1 MRRCAIADAR
11 SRFVGCSRIALWIR
25 RRRCRSPRK
34 AASARFSSV
43 RRRAIAVSDCSLRSL
58 RFALGNRL
66 FRRHLRTEERVRSLL
81 FTTAA
86 RETQRS
92 QPLML
97 RFMDENEDQSR
108 QVAAYGATA
117 QPAIAARM
125 APHLRLT
132 QIGAACAAVAVIA
145 ATAAVVVFPSFAG
158 AGPGLAWAVGALVS
172 AALMLAIC
180 VIQVAVWRRAMASWL
195 GKRIQDLQGEKQ
207 LSWIAHLASYA
218 VALGALLTCMA
229 GSAAAGWS
237 SASAV
242 LLAVTLLFVLAAQV
256 LAGVQF
262 LRPSGPPGT
271 LPAHIRRLNV
281 RSRYR
286 ND

>member
-1 MRRCAIADAR
+1 ML
-11 SRFVGCSRIALWIR
+11 ALM
-25 RRRCRSPRK
+25 
-34 AASARFSSV
+34 
-43 RRRAIAVSDCSLRSL
+43 
-58 RFALGNRL
+58 G
-66 FRRHLRTEERVRSLL
+66 E
-81 FTTAA
+81 
-86 RETQRS
+86 
-92 QPLML
+92 
-97 RFMDENEDQSR
+97 DEDRSR

-125 APHLRLT
+125 APQLRLT
-132 QIGAACAAVAVIA
+132 QIGAACGVVAVIA
-145 ATAAVVVFPSFAG
+145 AIAAVVVFPRFAG

-180 VIQVAVWRRAMASWL
+180 VIQVAVWRRAMASWR
-195 GKRIQDLQGEKQ
+195 GERVQDLQVEKQ
-207 LSWIAHLASYA
+207 LSWIAHLTSYA
-218 VALGALLTCMA
+218 VALAALFTCME

-242 LLAVTLLFVLAAQV
+242 LLAVTLFFVLAAQV

-271 LPAHIRRLNV
+271 LPAHIRRLNR

>member
-1 MRRCAIADAR
+1 M
-11 SRFVGCSRIALWIR
+11 S
-25 RRRCRSPRK
+25 
-34 AASARFSSV
+34 
-43 RRRAIAVSDCSLRSL
+43 
-58 RFALGNRL
+58 
-66 FRRHLRTEERVRSLL
+66 H
-81 FTTAA
+81 
-86 RETQRS
+86 
-92 QPLML
+92 
-97 RFMDENEDQSR
+97 DEDPTR
-108 QVAAYGATA
+108 QVPAYGDTA

-132 QIGAACAAVAVIA
+132 QIGAACGLVSVIA
-145 ATAAVVVFPSFAG
+145 ATAAVVIFPSFDG
-158 AGPGLAWAVGALVS
+158 GTGLAWTVGALVS
-172 AALMLAIC
+172 AVLMLIIC
-180 VIQVAVWRRAMASWL
+180 IVQVVIWRRAMASWL
-195 GKRIQDLQGEKQ
+195 GKRPQDLQAEKQ

-218 VALGALLTCMA
+218 VALAALLSCMA

-237 SASAV
+237 SGSAV

-271 LPAHIRRLNV
+271 LPAHIRRLNT

>member
-1 MRRCAIADAR
+1 M
-11 SRFVGCSRIALWIR
+11 S
-25 RRRCRSPRK
+25 
-34 AASARFSSV
+34 
-43 RRRAIAVSDCSLRSL
+43 
-58 RFALGNRL
+58 
-66 FRRHLRTEERVRSLL
+66 
-81 FTTAA
+81 
-86 RETQRS
+86 
-92 QPLML
+92 
-97 RFMDENEDQSR
+97 EDQDQSS
-108 QVAAYGATA
+108 QVPAYGATA

-132 QIGAACAAVAVIA
+132 QIGAACGLVSVIA
-145 ATAAVVVFPSFAG
+145 ATAAVVIFPAFG
-158 AGPGLAWAVGALVS
+158 NGGTGLAWAVGALVS
-172 AALMLAIC
+172 AVLMLAIC

-195 GKRIQDLQGEKQ
+195 GKRAQDLRGEKQ

-218 VALGALLTCMA
+218 VALAALLSCMA

-237 SASAV
+237 SGSAV

-271 LPAHIRRLNV
+271 LPAHIRRLNR

>member
-1 MRRCAIADAR
+1 MLP
-11 SRFVGCSRIALWIR
+11 SM
-25 RRRCRSPRK
+25 
-34 AASARFSSV
+34 
-43 RRRAIAVSDCSLRSL
+43 SD
-58 RFALGNRL
+58 
-66 FRRHLRTEERVRSLL
+66 
-81 FTTAA
+81 
-86 RETQRS
+86 REDPS
-92 QPLML
+92 M
-97 RFMDENEDQSR
+97 

-132 QIGAACAAVAVIA
+132 QIGAACALVAVLA

-158 AGPGLAWAVGALVS
+158 AGPGLAWAVGALIS

-180 VIQVAVWRRAMASWL
+180 VIQVVVWRRAMASWL
-195 GKRIQDLQGEKQ
+195 GKRIQDLQGERR

-218 VALGALLTCMA
+218 AALAALLTCMA

>member
-1 MRRCAIADAR
+1 M
-11 SRFVGCSRIALWIR
+11 S
-25 RRRCRSPRK
+25 
-34 AASARFSSV
+34 
-43 RRRAIAVSDCSLRSL
+43 
-58 RFALGNRL
+58 
-66 FRRHLRTEERVRSLL
+66 H
-81 FTTAA
+81 
-86 RETQRS
+86 
-92 QPLML
+92 
-97 RFMDENEDQSR
+97 DEDPTR
-108 QVAAYGATA
+108 QVPAYGDTA

-132 QIGAACAAVAVIA
+132 QIGAVCGLVSVIA
-145 ATAAVVVFPSFAG
+145 ANAAVVIFPSFDG
-158 AGPGLAWAVGALVS
+158 GTGLAWAVGALVS
-172 AALMLAIC
+172 AVLMLIIC
-180 VIQVAVWRRAMASWL
+180 VVQVVVWRRAMASWL
-195 GKRIQDLQGEKQ
+195 GKRPQDLQAEKQ

-218 VALGALLTCMA
+218 VALAALLSCMA

-237 SASAV
+237 SGSAV

-271 LPAHIRRLNV
+271 LPAHIRRLNR

>member
-1 MRRCAIADAR
+1 
-11 SRFVGCSRIALWIR
+11 
-25 RRRCRSPRK
+25 
-34 AASARFSSV
+34 
-43 RRRAIAVSDCSLRSL
+43 
-58 RFALGNRL
+58 
-66 FRRHLRTEERVRSLL
+66 
-81 FTTAA
+81 
-86 RETQRS
+86 
-92 QPLML
+92 ML
-97 RFMDENEDQSR
+97 PSMGDEKDQSR

-132 QIGAACAAVAVIA
+132 QIGALCAVVAVIA
-145 ATAAVVVFPSFAG
+145 ATTAVIGFPSFAG

-172 AALMLAIC
+172 AALMLVIC

-195 GKRIQDLQGEKQ
+195 GRRLRDLQGEKR
-207 LSWIAHLASYA
+207 LSWIAHLASYV
-218 VALGALLTCMA
+218 VALAALLTCMA

-271 LPAHIRRLNV
+271 LPAHIRRLNE

>member
-1 MRRCAIADAR
+1 
-11 SRFVGCSRIALWIR
+11 
-25 RRRCRSPRK
+25 
-34 AASARFSSV
+34 
-43 RRRAIAVSDCSLRSL
+43 
-58 RFALGNRL
+58 
-66 FRRHLRTEERVRSLL
+66 
-81 FTTAA
+81 
-86 RETQRS
+86 
-92 QPLML
+92 ML
-97 RFMDENEDQSR
+97 PCMSEDQDQSS
-108 QVAAYGATA
+108 QVPAYGATA

-132 QIGAACAAVAVIA
+132 QIGAACGLVSVVAAI
-145 ATAAVVVFPSFAG
+145 AAVVNFPSFADG
-158 AGPGLAWAVGALVS
+158 GTGLAWAVGALVS
-172 AALMLAIC
+172 AVLMLAIC

-195 GKRIQDLQGEKQ
+195 GKRAQDLQTEKQ

-218 VALGALLTCMA
+218 VALAALLSCMA

-237 SASAV
+237 SGSAV
-242 LLAVTLLFVLAAQV
+242 LLAVSLLFVLAAQV

-271 LPAHIRRLNV
+271 LPAHIRRLNR

>member
-1 MRRCAIADAR
+1 M
-11 SRFVGCSRIALWIR
+11 
-25 RRRCRSPRK
+25 
-34 AASARFSSV
+34 
-43 RRRAIAVSDCSLRSL
+43 
-58 RFALGNRL
+58 
-66 FRRHLRTEERVRSLL
+66 
-81 FTTAA
+81 
-86 RETQRS
+86 S
-92 QPLML
+92 Q
-97 RFMDENEDQSR
+97 DEDPTR
-108 QVAAYGATA
+108 QVPAYGATA

-132 QIGAACAAVAVIA
+132 QIGAVCGLVSVIA
-145 ATAAVVVFPSFAG
+145 ATAAVVIFPSFGNGG
-158 AGPGLAWAVGALVS
+158 AGLAWAVGALVS
-172 AALMLAIC
+172 TVLMLAIC

-195 GKRIQDLQGEKQ
+195 GKRAQDLRGEKQ

-218 VALGALLTCMA
+218 VALAALLSCMA

-237 SASAV
+237 SGSAV

>member
-1 MRRCAIADAR
+1 M
-11 SRFVGCSRIALWIR
+11 
-25 RRRCRSPRK
+25 
-34 AASARFSSV
+34 
-43 RRRAIAVSDCSLRSL
+43 
-58 RFALGNRL
+58 
-66 FRRHLRTEERVRSLL
+66 
-81 FTTAA
+81 
-86 RETQRS
+86 S
-92 QPLML
+92 Q
-97 RFMDENEDQSR
+97 DEDPSR
-108 QVAAYGATA
+108 QIAAYGATA

-132 QIGAACAAVAVIA
+132 QIGAVCALVAVVAAAAAVIA
-145 ATAAVVVFPSFAG
+145 FPSFAG
-158 AGPGLAWAVGALVS
+158 AGPGLVWAVVALVS
-172 AALMLAIC
+172 AVLMLAIC

-195 GKRIQDLQGEKQ
+195 GKRVQDLRGEKQ
-207 LSWIAHLASYA
+207 LSWIAHLASYG
-218 VALGALLTCMA
+218 VALVALLATMA

-242 LLAVTLLFVLAAQV
+242 LLGVTLLFVLAAQV

-271 LPAHIRRLNV
+271 LPAHIRRLKK

>member
-1 MRRCAIADAR
+1 M
-11 SRFVGCSRIALWIR
+11 S
-25 RRRCRSPRK
+25 
-34 AASARFSSV
+34 
-43 RRRAIAVSDCSLRSL
+43 
-58 RFALGNRL
+58 
-66 FRRHLRTEERVRSLL
+66 H
-81 FTTAA
+81 
-86 RETQRS
+86 
-92 QPLML
+92 
-97 RFMDENEDQSR
+97 DEDPAR

-132 QIGAACAAVAVIA
+132 QIGAVCAVLSVIA
-145 ATAAVVVFPSFAG
+145 ATAAVIMFPSFAG

-172 AALMLAIC
+172 AGLMLIIC
-180 VIQVAVWRRAMASWL
+180 VTQVVVWRRAMASWL
-195 GKRIQDLQGEKQ
+195 GKRVPNLRIETQ
-207 LSWIAHLASYA
+207 LSWIAHLTSYA
-218 VALGALLTCMA
+218 VALAALFTTMA

-242 LLAVTLLFVLAAQV
+242 LLGVTLLSVLAAQV

-271 LPAHIRRLNV
+271 LPAHIRRLKEK
-281 RSRYR
+281 SRYR

>member
-1 MRRCAIADAR
+1 MFAGCRRLR
-11 SRFVGCSRIALWIR
+11 RVWRNEKAL
-25 RRRCRSPRK
+25 C
-34 AASARFSSV
+34 
-43 RRRAIAVSDCSLRSL
+43 
-58 RFALGNRL
+58 
-66 FRRHLRTEERVRSLL
+66 RHLLLQIGDANIANPPPSLSLTEERRLGSLPL
-81 FTTAA
+81 RAAA
-86 RETQRS
+86 RDCRRS
-92 QPLML
+92 QPFML
-97 RFMDENEDQSR
+97 RSMDEDEDQSR

-195 GKRIQDLQGEKQ
+195 GKRIQDLKGEKQ
-207 LSWIAHLASYA
+207 LSWIAHVASYA
-218 VALGALLTCMA
+218 VALAALLTCMA

>member
-1 MRRCAIADAR
+1 MSQDEDP
-11 SRFVGCSRIALWIR
+11 SR
-25 RRRCRSPRK
+25 
-34 AASARFSSV
+34 
-43 RRRAIAVSDCSLRSL
+43 
-58 RFALGNRL
+58 
-66 FRRHLRTEERVRSLL
+66 E
-81 FTTAA
+81 
-86 RETQRS
+86 
-92 QPLML
+92 
-97 RFMDENEDQSR
+97 
-108 QVAAYGATA
+108 VAAYGATA

-132 QIGAACAAVAVIA
+132 QIGAVCAVVAVIA
-145 ATAAVVVFPSFAG
+145 AAAAVIMFPSFAG
-158 AGPGLAWAVGALVS
+158 AGLGLVWAVGALVS

-195 GKRIQDLQGEKQ
+195 GRRVQDLRGEKQ

-218 VALGALLTCMA
+218 VALVVLLTTMA

-242 LLAVTLLFVLAAQV
+242 LLGVTLFFVLAAQV

-262 LRPSGPPGT
+262 LRSSGPPGT
-271 LPAHIRRLNV
+271 LPEHIRRLKV
-281 RSRYR
+281 KSRYR